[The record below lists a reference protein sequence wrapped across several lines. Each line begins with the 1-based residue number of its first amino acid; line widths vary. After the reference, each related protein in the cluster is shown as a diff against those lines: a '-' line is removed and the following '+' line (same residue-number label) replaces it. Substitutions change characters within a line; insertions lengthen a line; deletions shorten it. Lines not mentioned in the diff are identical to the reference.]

1 MAATKLE
8 LEKRLNGKKW
18 HRDSN
23 FYPYIF
29 HSDMTLLTLYNV
41 GQLPK
46 FKMAANETGSGGRR
60 LEFR

>member
-23 FYPYIF
+23 LYPYIF
-29 HSDMTLLTLYNV
+29 DSDMSLSTLYDVN
-41 GQLPK
+41 QLPK
-46 FKMAANETGSGGRR
+46 FKMAANETGSGGHR